1 MTFPIKTDKTNY
13 CGKHSG
19 LLQER

>member
-13 CGKHSG
+13 YGKHSG
-19 LLQER
+19 LLQKR